1 MWMVWKEENMAKI
14 RNIMSLFVFSL
25 QWTEYTGNNCVR
37 YSYHLLFYRF
47 LCKCSLMIA
56 LYVGQVL
63 LCCISTMSLACLVCH
78 SMDSPSRSF
87 RSYSV
92 SSSEDEG
99 QCAAVVS
106 CLTRK
111 VTIAATGRA
120 NAISTSKVTPF
131 PLMASGQGMGET
143 PRLLRSRA
151 VSRDLVRDWN
161 FDQVHVEG

>member
-1 MWMVWKEENMAKI
+1 
-14 RNIMSLFVFSL
+14 
-25 QWTEYTGNNCVR
+25 
-37 YSYHLLFYRF
+37 
-47 LCKCSLMIA
+47 MIVSA
-56 LYVGQVL
+56 VAI
-63 LCCISTMSLACLVCH
+63 CISAMSLACLVCH

-99 QCAAVVS
+99 RCAAVT
-106 CLTRK
+106 CLIRK
-111 VTIAATGRA
+111 VTVATGTA

-131 PLMASGQGMGET
+131 PLMATGQGMAGT

-161 FDQVHVEG
+161 FDQLHVEG

>member
-1 MWMVWKEENMAKI
+1 MIPFFGYFLLLFASPFDLFSLTPLFGLLPFARTLKVAAVLVCI
-14 RNIMSLFVFSL
+14 PAMSLS
-25 QWTEYTGNNCVR
+25 
-37 YSYHLLFYRF
+37 
-47 LCKCSLMIA
+47 
-56 LYVGQVL
+56 
-63 LCCISTMSLACLVCH
+63 CLVCH
-78 SMDSPSRSF
+78 SMDSRSRSF

-99 QCAAVVS
+99 RCSAVVT

-111 VTIAATGRA
+111 VAVATAGTA
-120 NAISTSKVTPF
+120 NAISTAKVTPF
-131 PLMASGQGMGET
+131 PMMASGQGMTGT

>member
-1 MWMVWKEENMAKI
+1 
-14 RNIMSLFVFSL
+14 
-25 QWTEYTGNNCVR
+25 
-37 YSYHLLFYRF
+37 
-47 LCKCSLMIA
+47 
-56 LYVGQVL
+56 
-63 LCCISTMSLACLVCH
+63 
-78 SMDSPSRSF
+78 MDSRSRSF

-99 QCAAVVS
+99 RCSAVVT

-111 VTIAATGRA
+111 VAIATAGTA
-120 NAISTSKVTPF
+120 NAISTAKVTPF
-131 PLMASGQGMGET
+131 PMMASGQGMTGT

>member
-1 MWMVWKEENMAKI
+1 MPDNGL
-14 RNIMSLFVFSL
+14 NIPESGVIF
-25 QWTEYTGNNCVR
+25 C
-37 YSYHLLFYRF
+37 YHLLIISS
-47 LCKCSLMIA
+47 LCRWILTI
-56 LYVGQVL
+56 VL
-63 LCCISTMSLACLVCH
+63 CITVAAVLICIPAMSLSCLVCH
-78 SMDSPSRSF
+78 SMDSRSRSF

-99 QCAAVVS
+99 RCSAVVT

-111 VTIAATGRA
+111 VAVATAGTA
-120 NAISTSKVTPF
+120 NVISTAKVTPF
-131 PLMASGQGMGET
+131 PIMASGQGMTGT

>member
-1 MWMVWKEENMAKI
+1 
-14 RNIMSLFVFSL
+14 
-25 QWTEYTGNNCVR
+25 
-37 YSYHLLFYRF
+37 
-47 LCKCSLMIA
+47 MIA

-63 LCCISTMSLACLVCH
+63 LWCISTMSLACLVCH